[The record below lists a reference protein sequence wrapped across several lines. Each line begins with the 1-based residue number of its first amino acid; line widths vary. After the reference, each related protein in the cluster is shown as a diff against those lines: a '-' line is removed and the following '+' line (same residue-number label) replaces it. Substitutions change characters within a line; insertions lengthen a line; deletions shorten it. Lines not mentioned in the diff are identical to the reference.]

1 MRRWGRGH
9 CAREWREVRGGSG
22 RPNTWG
28 LGGCAEG
35 MGFVLGVLEAP
46 GGLGAARGRFRVCL
60 RGRTWSRSQGWARR
74 TTLSL
79 SPALPPRASVPTP
92 ASHPGKQLVWS
103 GRLTEPPP
111 PAPVL
116 TPPPLRVE
124 EAAGPGRAGES
135 RFAEGLLVQPV
146 AGVVNCSP
154 QGLSCLPGPHQ
165 PRPKHPAA
173 SLAPPQG
180 HVMPK
185 PSPNLPRF
193 WFFPP
198 KSSPSG

>member
-1 MRRWGRGH
+1 MRRWGWGR

-111 PAPVL
+111 PPPSLPHPRSESRRQRGRAGPGSQGLLKASLYNPLQVLSTAPHRACLVCQA
-116 TPPPLRVE
+116 PPSPDPNIQLPPWHPLRVT
-124 EAAGPGRAGES
+124 
-135 RFAEGLLVQPV
+135 
-146 AGVVNCSP
+146 
-154 QGLSCLPGPHQ
+154 
-165 PRPKHPAA
+165 
-173 SLAPPQG
+173 
-180 HVMPK
+180 
-185 PSPNLPRF
+185 
-193 WFFPP
+193 
-198 KSSPSG
+198 